1 MALTIQEFIEQHHKL
16 YARNME
22 LEKIMAETMLTTI
35 IIGLII
41 GLIGSRIMIR
51 ILGTF
56 YSI

>member
-41 GLIGSRIMIR
+41 GLIGSSIMIR

-56 YSI
+56 YR